1 MVVLPLVQVLL
12 MLAAAGPDR
21 RVCNAAS
28 VGRMWPDAANDN
40 PRMVMK
46 LSRCG
51 ELEICTRAAWR
62 YRWKPATV
70 TIEQLRD
77 GAKSRRPAGCGASTD
92 SGIAGNAPSQVAP
105 K

>member
-1 MVVLPLVQVLL
+1 MVALPLLQVLL
-12 MLAAAGPDR
+12 MFAAAGPAKP
-21 RVCNAAS
+21 VCNAAS

-51 ELEICTRAAWR
+51 ELQVCTRGAWH
-62 YRWKPATV
+62 YRWKSPTV
-70 TIEQLRD
+70 TIDQLRE
-77 GAKSRRPAGCGASTD
+77 GAKRRRPASCEASTD
-92 SGIAGNAPSQVAP
+92 SGVVGNAPSQVAP